1 MGRAYPEY
9 TKYQSIS
16 KTPFISRVRG
26 MSGGDETDFKYEHF
40 PVVCPTCQGSK
51 FISEEDTGMVTFVPV
66 KDERLKPAWTKLKV
80 AMMVLFLTTAG
91 GICAYFL
98 YPRSVEFHVSAHTIL
113 KFSFQEGSTPWMEY
127 SFDVSVKNNNFF
139 GVTVK
144 DIKMNLLFMKQSIVN
159 MSVPDIH
166 VGLRSQIKTIIIMN
180 ATYDDR
186 IAQRYLRKQCYTER
200 DYVGQLMQTSGELDY
215 WVHSEHI
222 ESRDDYFYTDCGS
235 LVFPAI
241 VKTTLPPPTTTTT
254 TTLPPTTTTSTVP
267 TTVSSST
274 VTQGPITTSSV
285 LTTKK
290 LTSTVQTTKQTST
303 TTSSTTTTTLST
315 TTLQPT
321 TRPTHSKM
329 TGHIITMETAPT
341 NPTTQ
346 TITATTAQ
354 KPSTTQTTKPTT
366 GFFTT
371 ATATKITGHII
382 TMESTTTPSKVTTEK
397 TITVN
402 PVVNTTTK
410 TTSNPTSPSTT
421 VVHDTMDNVT
431 TSIELPSNKT
441 VFSSIPAKTLPKVR
455 TNSTQKT
462 PETPEM
468 PKTPLTPEASKTQ
481 VTPDTPIAHHTRK
494 HITGHIIKMDKG
506 NKRND

>member
-1 MGRAYPEY
+1 
-9 TKYQSIS
+9 
-16 KTPFISRVRG
+16 

-290 LTSTVQTTKQTST
+290 LISTVQTTKQTST
-303 TTSSTTTTTLST
+303 TISSTTTTTLST

-321 TRPTHSKM
+321 TRPTHSKI
-329 TGHIITMETAPT
+329 TGHIITMETASP

-346 TITATTAQ
+346 TTAATTAQ

-366 GFFTT
+366 VFFTTATAT

-382 TMESTTTPSKVTTEK
+382 TMESTTTPSKVTTK
-397 TITVN
+397 KPITDN
-402 PVVNTTTK
+402 PVVNTTPK
-410 TTSNPTSPSTT
+410 TISNPTSPNAT
-421 VVHDTMDNVT
+421 VAHDTMDNAT
-431 TSIELPSNKT
+431 TSTELPSNKT
-441 VFSSIPAKTLPKVR
+441 VFSSIPAKTPKVR

-462 PETPEM
+462 EA
-468 PKTPLTPEASKTQ
+468 PKTPEVPRTPVTPETS
-481 VTPDTPIAHHTRK
+481 IAHHMRK